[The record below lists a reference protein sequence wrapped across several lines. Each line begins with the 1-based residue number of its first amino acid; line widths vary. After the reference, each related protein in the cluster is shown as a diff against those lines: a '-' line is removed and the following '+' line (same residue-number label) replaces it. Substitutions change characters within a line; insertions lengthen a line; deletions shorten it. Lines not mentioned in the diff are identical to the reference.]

1 VKTRN
6 LILSLL
12 VLLPVSCAKDSG
24 AEKKQAAAP
33 TGARIRTADEWLDDT
48 TKDNGY
54 KTDANGNL
62 VPRSGQKRSSF
73 ENKGESPYFKGE
85 YSKKNYKAGEYAK
98 KSWWGNKDYGRQEYA
113 GNTDGSRFQKNSR
126 FDGKGA
132 RESGSAADI
141 PGPYQ
146 TENYATG
153 AAREAGKGNLTK
165 PGNAEIE
172 NRREVYQQPDVVDWR
187 EQRKLSMEQSKG
199 ILGR

>member
-1 VKTRN
+1 MKPYRS
-6 LILSLL
+6 ILWLL
-12 VLLPVSCAKDSG
+12 VLLPVSCAKDSA
-24 AEKKQAAAP
+24 AEKPAAAP
-33 TGARIRTADEWLDDT
+33 TGARIRSADEWLADT

-54 KTDANGNL
+54 KTDASGNL
-62 VPRSGQKRSSF
+62 VPKKGSKRSSF

-85 YSKKNYKAGEYAK
+85 YGKKNFKTGEYTK

-113 GNTDGSRFQKNSR
+113 GNTDGSRFQKDSR

-132 RESGSAADI
+132 RESGNSADI

-153 AAREAGKGNLTK
+153 AAREAGKVDLTK
-165 PGNAEIE
+165 PSNAETE
-172 NRREVYQQPDVVDWR
+172 NRRGEFQQPEIIDWR
-187 EQRKLSMEQSKG
+187 EQRALSLEQSRG